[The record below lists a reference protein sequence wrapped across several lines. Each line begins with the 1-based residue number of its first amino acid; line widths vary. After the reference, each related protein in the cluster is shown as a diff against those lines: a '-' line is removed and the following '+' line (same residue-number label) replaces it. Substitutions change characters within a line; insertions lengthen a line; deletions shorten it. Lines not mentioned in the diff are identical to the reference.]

1 MNVCIFNNIFE
12 YLQVSLV
19 DYEKVVVVVKEVW
32 EIWIEVIGINLMLIV
47 CIETINGIFMCVLFM
62 YCKLILFWKFVIGD
76 CFIERRNFE
85 INGGGFKVKENI
97 FGKVG
102 KFVFLIYM
110 YLECKNDEIKLLL

>member
-1 MNVCIFNNIFE
+1 M
-12 YLQVSLV
+12 
-19 DYEKVVVVVKEVW
+19 
-32 EIWIEVIGINLMLIV
+32 
-47 CIETINGIFMCVLFM
+47 
-62 YCKLILFWKFVIGD
+62 IGD

-97 FGKVG
+97 IGKVG